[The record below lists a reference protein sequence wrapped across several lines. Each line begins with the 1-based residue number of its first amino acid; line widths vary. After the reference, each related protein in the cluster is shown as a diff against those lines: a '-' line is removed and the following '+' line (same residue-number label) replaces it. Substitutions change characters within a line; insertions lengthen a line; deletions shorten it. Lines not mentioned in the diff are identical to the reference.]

1 MPDFINLLAGDP
13 APTFRQRSF
22 ANPRYA
28 FDTAAG
34 RFIVMAFF
42 GTAGDPNTQA
52 RIKAVM
58 AEPNIFNDRKACFFG
73 ISNDPSDETDKRVQ
87 ERYPGYRYFYD
98 FDLKISKL
106 YGAAAQDA
114 QLPAEKLNIRQFWA
128 VIDPT
133 LRVQKI
139 IPFEKDLSDAKT
151 LIEYMR
157 ALPDANKYAGIELQ
171 APILFLPNVFEPE
184 LCEKLISLYDT
195 GDNAESGF
203 MRQVDG
209 KTKLI
214 TDHNHKRRRDHI
226 IKDQEVIAATQA
238 RVLRR
243 IVPEIK
249 KVHQFHITRM
259 ERYIVACYRAEDE
272 AHFRPHRDNTTSGT
286 AHRRFAVTI
295 NLNNDFDGGE
305 LNFPE
310 YGPRSFKPPTGGAV
324 VFSCSL
330 LHTVSKVTRGH
341 RYAFLPFL
349 YDDAAAK
356 IREANNQFLSEE
368 VGAYKSAE
376 AKRVL

>member
-1 MPDFINLLAGDP
+1 MPEFVNLLPGDP

-34 RFIVMAFF
+34 RYIVMAFY
-42 GTAGDPNTQA
+42 GSAGDPNTQA

-58 AEPNIFNDRKACFFG
+58 DAPNIFNDKMACFFG
-73 ISNDPSDETDKRVQ
+73 VSNDPSDETEKRVQ
-87 ERYPGYRYFYD
+87 ERYPGYRFFYD

-106 YGAAAQDA
+106 YGAVARDA
-114 QLPAEKLNIRQFWA
+114 KAGGDRLNVRQFWT

-133 LRVQKI
+133 LRVLNI
-139 IPFEKDLSDAKT
+139 IPFEKDLSDAKA
-151 LIEYMR
+151 LITYMR
-157 ALPDANKYAGIELQ
+157 SLPEAGKYAGIELQ
-171 APILFLPNVFEPE
+171 APILFLPNVFEPD
-184 LCEKLISLYDT
+184 LCQQLINLYET

-209 KTKLI
+209 KTRLI

-226 IKDQEVIAATQA
+226 IKDQDIIAATQA

-249 KVHQFHITRM
+249 KVHQFEITRM

-295 NLNNDFDGGE
+295 NLNNDFEGGE
-305 LNFPE
+305 LCFPE
-310 YGPRSFKPPTGGAV
+310 YGNRTFKPPPGGAV

-356 IREANNQFLSEE
+356 IREANNKFLSEE
-368 VGAYKSAE
+368 VGAYKSEE